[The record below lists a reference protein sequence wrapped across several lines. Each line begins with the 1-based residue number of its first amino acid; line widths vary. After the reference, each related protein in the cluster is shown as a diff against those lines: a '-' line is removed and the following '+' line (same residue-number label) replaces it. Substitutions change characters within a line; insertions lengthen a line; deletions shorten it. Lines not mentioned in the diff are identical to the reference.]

1 MVQYIESYLDFVC
14 NLACFQCLPNNSMLG
29 SLLYLGMI
37 CQSTDM
43 HETVHYDQNKI
54 VAVLIATYGAV
65 SSHTL
70 TSYVTLFAFNVY
82 LIILC
87 FGSLLYLGQSTDMH
101 ETVRTVIPHRMLV
114 QFGLMRS
121 MIRHLQKYPVQEQ
134 CDEEEEEEEEFSSN
148 ELKQIAP

>member
-1 MVQYIESYLDFVC
+1 
-14 NLACFQCLPNNSMLG
+14 MLG

-37 CQSTDM
+37 CQSTDD
-43 HETVHYDQNKI
+43 TVHYDQNKI

-87 FGSLLYLGQSTDMH
+87 LAHCF
-101 ETVRTVIPHRMLV
+101 I
-114 QFGLMRS
+114 
-121 MIRHLQKYPVQEQ
+121 
-134 CDEEEEEEEEFSSN
+134 
-148 ELKQIAP
+148 